1 MNDSDI
7 RARAHTSHRPR
18 RARRARRVGASLVV
32 VAVGAGAFFALLG
45 GDSAA
50 ALSDTADGDA
60 VVSTT
65 YCEPGA
71 LASWEV
77 HGTIKNTS
85 GRRHR
90 FRVDARYFRG
100 GKLRDG
106 HGGTTR
112 PLAAGRCRLRRGE
125 IGRMMGP
132 WQSNGATGSLAIR
145 RCEAANSR
153 SAGCASP

>member
-7 RARAHTSHRPR
+7 RARTSHRPR
-18 RARRARRVGASLVV
+18 RAVRVGASLAV
-32 VAVGAGAFFALLG
+32 VAVGAGAFFALRG
-45 GDSAA
+45 GDSAT

-65 YCEPGA
+65 YCEPGV
-71 LASWEV
+71 LGSWEV

-85 GRRHR
+85 GSRHR

-100 GKLRDG
+100 GKLLDG

-112 PLAAGRCRLRRGE
+112 PLAAGRTQDFR
-125 IGRMMGP
+125 IGG
-132 WQSNGATGSLAIR
+132 NLGFFNEGSGKP
-145 RCEAANSR
+145 RCEVVAAVVSR
-153 SAGCASP
+153 